1 MPQELYSGYG
11 SVARLGPVVRK
22 ARPECVFLVF
32 DKGAFAKSGAER
44 AADRAL
50 DGIRR
55 VGFSDYVV
63 NPRIEDITRG
73 VELLRTEDCD
83 MVIGVGGGSAM
94 DTAKSVSLL
103 AVQDSEPVAIVRGGI
118 EPRPRQAALVMV
130 PTTAGTGSESTH
142 FSVVYIG
149 AEKYSL
155 AHPSMLADTVIL
167 DPALTESMPPYLA
180 ACTGMDAVCQAI
192 ESWWS
197 VNSTAESREYSRQSL
212 ALGIPNLEKAVTD
225 PDRGA
230 RECMLLA
237 SNLAGRAINI
247 ARTTVAHAVSYP
259 ITSLFGVPH
268 GHAVAL
274 TLPWFFEFND
284 RVDDDSVQDRRGVE
298 HVRLVL
304 SEILEALGV
313 GSAREARRLIVD
325 LARRIG
331 LAANLSDVGIG
342 RDDIDAIVRHGL
354 SPHRAE
360 NNPRRVS
367 AEDLREILER
377 ISDGADLDG

>member
-1 MPQELYSGYG
+1 
-11 SVARLGPVVRK
+11 
-22 ARPECVFLVF
+22 
-32 DKGAFAKSGAER
+32 
-44 AADRAL
+44 
-50 DGIRR
+50 
-55 VGFSDYVV
+55 
-63 NPRIEDITRG
+63 
-73 VELLRTEDCD
+73 
-83 MVIGVGGGSAM
+83 
-94 DTAKSVSLL
+94 
-103 AVQDSEPVAIVRGGI
+103 
-118 EPRPRQAALVMV
+118 MV

-149 AEKYSL
+149 DEKYSL
-155 AHPSMLADTVIL
+155 AHPSMLPDTVIL

-212 ALGIPNLEKAVTD
+212 ALGLRNLEKAVTD
-225 PDRGA
+225 PDRDA

-237 SNLAGRAINI
+237 SNLSGRAINI

-259 ITSLFGVPH
+259 ITSRFRVPH

-284 RVDDDSVQDRRGVE
+284 EVDAGSVQDRRGVD
-298 HVRLVL
+298 HVRGVL
-304 SEILEALGV
+304 NEILEALGV
-313 GSAREARRLIVD
+313 ASSREARELLVD
-325 LARRIG
+325 LAGRIG
-331 LAANLSDVGIG
+331 LATTLSPLGIG
-342 RDDIDAIVRHGL
+342 PDDIDAIVRHGL

-367 AEDLREILER
+367 GDDLRRILER
-377 ISDGADLDG
+377 IH

>member
-11 SVARLGPVVRK
+11 SVARLVSVVQA
-22 ARPECVFLVF
+22 ARPGGILLVF
-32 DKGAFAKSGAER
+32 DQGSFAKSGAER
-44 AADRAL
+44 AMEDAL
-50 DGIRR
+50 SGVRCVR
-55 VGFSDYVV
+55 FSDFVV
-63 NPRIEDITRG
+63 NPRIEDIARG
-73 VELLRTEDCD
+73 AEQFRTEDCD
-83 MVIGVGGGSAM
+83 MVIGIGGGSAM
-94 DTAKSVSLL
+94 DTAKSISLL
-103 AVQDSEPVAIVRGGI
+103 AAQEHEAGPVVRGEI
-118 EPRPRQAALVMV
+118 EPGPRTARSVMV

-149 AEKYSL
+149 DEKYSL
-155 AHPSMLADTVIL
+155 AHPSMLPDTVIL

-212 ALGIPNLEKAVTD
+212 ALGLRNLEKAVTD
-225 PDRGA
+225 PDRDA

-237 SNLAGRAINI
+237 SNLSGRAINI

-259 ITSLFGVPH
+259 ITSRFRVPH

-284 RVDDDSVQDRRGVE
+284 EVDAGSVQDRRGVD
-298 HVRLVL
+298 HVRGVL
-304 SEILEALGV
+304 NEILEALGV
-313 GSAREARRLIVD
+313 ASSREARELLVD
-325 LARRIG
+325 LAGRIG
-331 LAANLSDVGIG
+331 LATTLSPLGIG
-342 RDDIDAIVRHGL
+342 PDDIDAIVRHGL

-367 AEDLREILER
+367 GDDLRRILER
-377 ISDGADLDG
+377 IH